1 MRKWLENQ
9 KLARKIFF
17 LVFLM
22 GMSLFLTEMVN
33 RQKIYNSCQQKI
45 NEQNAQILNFY
56 VNYMT
61 TVFDRIE
68 ATTYAIAGDQ
78 NLQKELLYIKEY
90 YHKLGYSFNLRSAN
104 SRIRT
109 YFQKEPYFK
118 YFCCKTDVYQF
129 SYGGLLATEDELNQY
144 FEYGKNA
151 MGKLLMIEEE
161 GRLLLVRELR
171 KMTDTEYEHVGYIYA
186 EIDFEGII
194 KDMRE
199 SFSNHDSRDMKLAVY
214 AEDICLYSNSE
225 QLAAYQNYQ
234 DGWYSEGNEFVVV
247 YTPPELGYTM
257 ILQDNYTEIQN
268 ELHKIYA
275 SSLLTSF
282 VIVIL
287 IVAVS
292 NYLIKRVIGQLEGIV
307 VKMDDYGKGILFSK
321 AEVAPYLKREDEIG
335 RLYRH
340 FYRMTDDY
348 KRLTDAYYE
357 NKMALKE
364 MEFSWLQKQIQPH
377 LLYNTLSAVSWMAYS
392 NGDDETAQM
401 VEILGKMMRMITDQ
415 KENMISV
422 EQDLQIAE
430 DYISLQK
437 LRFGSRLSFSA
448 DLSEETRKRRIPRI
462 TIQPLVENSVIHGL
476 DEMISDCA
484 IHVYERV
491 YEDSIE
497 IVVEDNGSG
506 FDEEILKQKEAKKGK
521 GSGIALKNIQCRLQ
535 YVFHGKSNLRFVRT
549 EGGMQVCFQIPKIE
563 EQSAVEDVREN
574 E

>member
-17 LVFLM
+17 LVLLM
-22 GMSLFLTEMVN
+22 GMSLFLTEIVN

-45 NEQNAQILNFY
+45 NEQNAQILSFY
-56 VNYMT
+56 VNYVT

-78 NLQKELLYIKEY
+78 NLQKELLYIKEN
-90 YHKLGYSFNLRSAN
+90 YHKPGYSFNLRSAN

-129 SYGGLLATEDELNQY
+129 SYGGLLATEEELNQY
-144 FEYGKNA
+144 FEYGKNG

-194 KDMRE
+194 KDMKE
-199 SFSNHDSRDMKLAVY
+199 SFANHDSQDMRLAVY
-214 AEDICLYSNSE
+214 ADDICLYSNSE
-225 QLAAYQNYQ
+225 KLAAYQDYQ
-234 DGWYSEGNEFVVV
+234 DGWYSKGNEFIVI

-257 ILQDNYTEIQN
+257 ILQDDYAEIQS
-268 ELHKIYA
+268 ELHEVYRF
-275 SSLLTSF
+275 SLLTSF
-282 VIVIL
+282 L
-287 IVAVS
+287 IVVLIVMIS
-292 NYLIKRVIGQLEGIV
+292 NYLIKRMIGQLEGIV

-321 AEVAPYLKREDEIG
+321 EEVEPYLKREDEIG

-348 KRLTDAYYE
+348 KELTDAYYE

-392 NGDDETAQM
+392 NGDDETAEM
-401 VEILGKMMRMITDQ
+401 IEILGKMMRMITDQ

-430 DYISLQK
+430 SYISLQK

-448 DLSEETRKRRIPRI
+448 DLSEETRKMLIPKI

-476 DEMISDCA
+476 DESLSDCI
-484 IHVYERV
+484 IHVFERE

-506 FDEEILKQKEAKKGK
+506 FDEGVLKQKAQKKGK

-535 YVFHGKSNLRFVRT
+535 YVFPGKSNLRFVRT
-549 EGGMQVCFQIPKIE
+549 DSGMQVCFQIPKTE
-563 EQSAVEDVREN
+563 EKSAAEGVREY

>member
-17 LVFLM
+17 LVLLM

-45 NEQNAQILNFY
+45 NEQNAQILSFY
-56 VNYMT
+56 VNYVT

-78 NLQKELLYIKEY
+78 NLQKELLYIKEN
-90 YHKLGYSFNLRSAN
+90 YHKPGYSFNLRSAN

-129 SYGGLLATEDELNQY
+129 SYGGLLATEEELNQY
-144 FEYGKNA
+144 FEYGKNG

-194 KDMRE
+194 KDMKE
-199 SFSNHDSRDMKLAVY
+199 SFSNHDSRDMRLAVY
-214 AEDICLYSNSE
+214 ADDICLYSNSE
-225 QLAAYQNYQ
+225 KLAAYQDYQ
-234 DGWYSEGNEFVVV
+234 DGWYSEGNEFIVI

-257 ILQDNYTEIQN
+257 ILQDDYAEIQN
-268 ELHKIYA
+268 ELHKVYGF
-275 SSLLTSF
+275 SLLTSF
-282 VIVIL
+282 L
-287 IVAVS
+287 IVVLIVMIS
-292 NYLIKRVIGQLEGIV
+292 NYLIKRMIGQLEGIV

-321 AEVAPYLKREDEIG
+321 EEVEPYLKREDEIG

-348 KRLTDAYYE
+348 KELTDAYYE

-392 NGDDETAQM
+392 NGDDETAEM
-401 VEILGKMMRMITDQ
+401 IEILGKMMRMITDQ

-430 DYISLQK
+430 SYISLQK

-448 DLSEETRKRRIPRI
+448 DLSEETRKMLIPKI

-476 DEMISDCA
+476 DEILSDCV
-484 IHVYERV
+484 IHVFERE
-491 YEDSIE
+491 YEDLIE

-506 FDEEILKQKEAKKGK
+506 FDEGVLKQNAQKKGK

-535 YVFHGKSNLRFVRT
+535 YVFSGKSNLRFVRT
-549 EGGMQVCFQIPKIE
+549 DSGMQVCFQIPKTE
-563 EQSAVEDVREN
+563 EKSAAEGVREY